1 MSKITDSDPQK
12 NLSIIKLKE
21 ISKDQEYAA
30 LMFFFNSVSR
40 STRKNT
46 DPERS
51 GSTVLQT
58 NGFDFQRQY
67 SCYVMISLLLNR
79 NTNRAQI

>member
-30 LMFFFNSVSR
+30 LMFFLTRFPDLLEKILIRKDPDPQYCRQLALISR
-40 STRKNT
+40 DNT
-46 DPERS
+46 A
-51 GSTVLQT
+51 
-58 NGFDFQRQY
+58 
-67 SCYVMISLLLNR
+67 VML
-79 NTNRAQI
+79 